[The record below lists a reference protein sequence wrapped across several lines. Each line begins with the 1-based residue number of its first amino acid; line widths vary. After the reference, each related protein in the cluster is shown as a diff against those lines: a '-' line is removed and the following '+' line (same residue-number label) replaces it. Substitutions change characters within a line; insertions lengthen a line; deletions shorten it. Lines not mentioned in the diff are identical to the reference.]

1 MSSEFDDVREHLT
14 GETRAG
20 LKNLSKALLRLH
32 KTLLDAAKLEYEAK
46 NGAIA
51 SVSEYF
57 QLVLD
62 DAHFAWLRKISALV
76 ALVDEAVSVR
86 REASEPDA
94 RALLAETRALLNFED
109 EDKDF
114 NDKFQIALQKN
125 PDAVLSYNEALGF
138 VENSKISDQ

>member
-1 MSSEFDDVREHLT
+1 MNSDFENGSEHLT
-14 GETRAG
+14 DETRAR
-20 LKNLSKALLRLH
+20 LKSLSKALLRLH

-62 DAHFAWLRKISALV
+62 DPHFEWLRKISALV

-86 REASEPDA
+86 RKTAESEAQ
-94 RALLAETRALLNFED
+94 ALLAEARALLNFED
-109 EDKDF
+109 EDAGF
-114 NDKFQIALQKN
+114 NDKFQTALQKN
-125 PDAVLSYNEALGF
+125 PDAVLSYNEAFGF
-138 VENSKISDQ
+138 VENSKI